1 MDEIKK
7 LFHYLGERT
16 PDGLEIPWFW
26 RDGRDRVLL
35 LNFTEGTIQILS
47 WVEPLRYA
55 VPWCKRDHREDPRV
69 ENLTPEQQALVEERL
84 ALDLRGRAREKAL
97 LLAKIEREQGDIA
110 RAFAAAG
117 LANIKDPP
125 PRGYTGP

>member
-1 MDEIKK
+1 
-7 LFHYLGERT
+7 
-16 PDGLEIPWFW
+16 
-26 RDGRDRVLL
+26 
-35 LNFTEGTIQILS
+35 
-47 WVEPLRYA
+47 LRYA
-55 VPWCKRDHREDPRV
+55 APWCKRDHREDPRV

-110 RAFAAAG
+110 RAFSAAG